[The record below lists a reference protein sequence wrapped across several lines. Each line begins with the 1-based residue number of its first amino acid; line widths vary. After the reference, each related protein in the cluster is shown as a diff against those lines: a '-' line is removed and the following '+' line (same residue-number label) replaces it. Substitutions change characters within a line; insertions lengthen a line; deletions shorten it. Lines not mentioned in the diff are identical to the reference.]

1 MVLQIKDLDLLN
13 PMRELIYE
21 GKVFRQPEG
30 TISSTWVELNA
41 FLLVNYCE
49 SRAFDDADVQSS
61 SQRRRSRPNHRDG
74 KIGRSDI

>member
-1 MVLQIKDLDLLN
+1 VSQIKDLDLLN

-41 FLLVNYCE
+41 FLLDNYCE
-49 SRAFDDADVQSS
+49 PQLLVTLTCSHYRKDGEVVQV
-61 SQRRRSRPNHRDG
+61 
-74 KIGRSDI
+74 IATGR